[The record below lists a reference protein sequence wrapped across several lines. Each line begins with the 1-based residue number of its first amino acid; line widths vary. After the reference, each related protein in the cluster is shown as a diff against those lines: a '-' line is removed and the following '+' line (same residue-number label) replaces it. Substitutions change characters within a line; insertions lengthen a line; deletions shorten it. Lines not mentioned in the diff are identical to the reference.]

1 MIRFAGLCRSR
12 FHLVWTMVHAR
23 LYSAR
28 LFLEYCS
35 TVGVRE
41 TQIAVRAV
49 LFIQEAGI
57 EANTVPAATTRD
69 ADVVAASPA
78 GR

>member
-12 FHLVWTMVHAR
+12 LHLVWTMVHAR

-41 TQIAVRAV
+41 TDRRQSRA
-49 LFIQEAGI
+49 FHPGAGI